1 MNSFIDMITNVPT
14 WVLSKM
20 LTILGVIIILIS
32 LNSLAKSSLKKRK

>member
-1 MNSFIDMITNVPT
+1 MSNFIDMITSVPN

-32 LNSLAKSSLKKRK
+32 LNSLAKSSLKKKK